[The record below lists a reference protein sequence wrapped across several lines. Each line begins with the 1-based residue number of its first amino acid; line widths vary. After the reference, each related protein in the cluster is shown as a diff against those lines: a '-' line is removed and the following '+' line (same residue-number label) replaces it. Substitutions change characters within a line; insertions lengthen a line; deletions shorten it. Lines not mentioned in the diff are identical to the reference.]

1 MVEIKKIVTEKEI
14 KEIDRVIEEI
24 YNIEYDNNY
33 SIAYNIGFNTVS
45 NLNGSGYEN
54 LIRIINNLN
63 YGGEEDEYFA
73 RFILSKV
80 LSEEK
85 IEALALELLKNEG
98 NYKSILWPA

>member
-24 YNIEYDNNY
+24 YNVEYDNNY
-33 SIAYNIGFNTVS
+33 SIAYNLGFNTIS

-54 LIRIINNLN
+54 LIHIINNLN

-73 RFILSKV
+73 RFILAKV
-80 LSEEK
+80 LDNHK
-85 IEALALELLKNEG
+85 IEILKKELLENR
-98 NYKSILWPA
+98 NRYISILYL

>member
-63 YGGEEDEYFA
+63 YGGEEDEYFV
-73 RFILSKV
+73 RFILGKV
-80 LSEEK
+80 LDNHK
-85 IEALALELLKNEG
+85 IEILKKELLENR
-98 NYKSILWPA
+98 NRYVRLLYL